1 MADFIFWGRK
11 ISSKTEFLVTIISY
25 DQKLSI
31 GYKIMEIMST
41 IDKNATIYRGKTVK
55 NTIYLDE
62 S

>member
-1 MADFIFWGRK
+1 MADFIFRGRK
-11 ISSKTEFLVTIISY
+11 ISSKTEFLVTIISH
-25 DQKLSI
+25 DRKLSI